1 MAAQPYNTSMRLP
14 APRELDGAI
23 DEMWVENI
31 SDFEA
36 AGEFNLS
43 MYERN
48 RLFLNG
54 KGRGLID
61 ASYLSGVDID
71 ADSRAVCVGD
81 LDEDG
86 RPDLVVRSSGGGPLR
101 IFLNRTG
108 SGRAITVTLKGSR
121 SNALGIGARLV
132 LEVGDRKLYREH
144 FPENSLMAQNAT
156 ETVFGLGDAKGPF
169 RLTVLWPSGLEQ
181 VVPKVRAGR
190 ITVSE
195 PAE

>member
-1 MAAQPYNTSMRLP
+1 MRLP

-31 SDFEA
+31 ADFES
-36 AGEFNLS
+36 AGQFNLS

-48 RLFLNG
+48 RLFMN
-54 KGRGLID
+54 GRGGPLVD
-61 ASYLSGVDID
+61 ASYVSGVDLD
-71 ADSRAVCVGD
+71 ADSRAVAVGD

-86 RPDLVVRSSGGGPLR
+86 RPDLVVRGSGGGPLR
-101 IFLNRTG
+101 VFLNRTE
-108 SGRAITVTLKGSR
+108 SGRAVTVKLKGSR
-121 SNALGIGARLV
+121 SNAHGIGARLI
-132 LEVGDRKLYREH
+132 LAVGDRKLYREH

-169 RLTVLWPSGLEQ
+169 ELTVLWPSGLEQ
-181 VVPKVRAGR
+181 VLPNVRAGR
-190 ITVSE
+190 IKVAE